1 MHVAGL
7 TFSFC
12 STNTAIYLSNNISH
26 ILSVSL
32 AVLLSFQK
40 STSGVMKW
48 IVSLFLICSV
58 WPNSFMRL
66 KLGLLNLSY
75 HSVVMLLL
83 TTENKTETRSRSYL
97 HRCVVM
103 RLRFAG
109 FLSFFRPLAQPSERN
124 EGASQQHQSRV
135 AVWCQ
140 R

>member
-1 MHVAGL
+1 MHL
-7 TFSFC
+7 FIYLITFSK
-12 STNTAIYLSNNISH
+12 S
-26 ILSVSL
+26 SVSL
-32 AVLLSFQK
+32 LLFFFHF
-40 STSGVMKW
+40 STRRVMKW

-66 KLGLLNLSY
+66 KLRLLNLSY
-75 HSVVMLLL
+75 HSIVMQLL
-83 TTENKTETRSRSYL
+83 TTENKTESRLCSYP

-103 RLRFAG
+103 CLRLARF
-109 FLSFFRPLAQPSERN
+109 LNFFRPLVQPSKQN